1 MIIDHSDANPF
12 YTSLSYRTCT
22 TLQDT
27 AQAKSRVMHFV
38 FFFKR
43 KIKFFSKTGASTNFR
58 LFRKVNPAYRN
69 CNEKRYCTLLL
80 EFTKACWVVIQSRKK
95 RDFTQLCKI
104 QAFSL
109 IQEGYTTPQI
119 YRCILSCDFS
129 SYQPR

>member
-12 YTSLSYRTCT
+12 YTFLSYRTCT
-22 TLQDT
+22 NLQVT
-27 AQAKSRVMHFV
+27 AHAKFRVKHFDL
-38 FFFKR
+38 FSSE
-43 KIKFFSKTGASTNFR
+43 KIKFFSRTGASTNLR

-69 CNEKRYCTLLL
+69 CNEKYCTLLSEL
-80 EFTKACWVVIQSRKK
+80 TKECWVVIQSRKK
-95 RDFTQLCKI
+95 RDSSQICKI

-109 IQEGYTTPQI
+109 IQEGYTTPKI